1 MKNLLLKNSFYAL
14 AGQILILIL
23 GFFFAGMTISYLG
36 SSKAGFFIL
45 LTTIYGW
52 VQLAGGGAF
61 HAAAVREIAI
71 NDNNK
76 EEVKEIVK
84 SVISVNV
91 LAGLPIA
98 LGTLWLFPIIFSWSQ
113 MDSST
118 KFSAYYVVIFTS
130 IAFLIDQYSSALKAV
145 YEGYQKF
152 NIITSTRLFTGLFG
166 NLSRLLILYIYKDMV
181 YLSVITLIIAII
193 GCLLDLYIVFKMIG
207 FGIFPGWNL
216 RVIRSFFTLGI
227 WTWLGNTGN
236 VIFFNFTSIVLTKNV
251 GTSALMFVSLPQT
264 IVLSIGQFIINSTYV
279 IFPALA
285 NTKEYSIDVIKRIDD
300 RFRWFI
306 SFISFAVYTGIFIA
320 APFILKVVVNEE
332 FSLKSSPVL
341 MILCLYGIIWSQE
354 VFNIF
359 STMAVGKGHA
369 NTIVHLA
376 VSISTLIVTIILI
389 PKFGYLGYPIAQLI
403 KLPGVIWHMIWS
415 RKILKL
421 DISFKSITSPYFSP
435 AIASL
440 FWIFVMYI
448 YTYYFNQ
455 NIIYQFILY
464 LFSAFLFLIIVI
476 KIEKIYFSKYNR
488 LSVLE
493 SIISLLLH
501 KYLPKFEK
509 KLIHFLK

>member
-1 MKNLLLKNSFYAL
+1 
-14 AGQILILIL
+14 
-23 GFFFAGMTISYLG
+23 
-36 SSKAGFFIL
+36 
-45 LTTIYGW
+45 
-52 VQLAGGGAF
+52 
-61 HAAAVREIAI
+61 
-71 NDNNK
+71 
-76 EEVKEIVK
+76 
-84 SVISVNV
+84 
-91 LAGLPIA
+91 
-98 LGTLWLFPIIFSWSQ
+98 
-113 MDSST
+113 
-118 KFSAYYVVIFTS
+118 
-130 IAFLIDQYSSALKAV
+130 
-145 YEGYQKF
+145 
-152 NIITSTRLFTGLFG
+152 
-166 NLSRLLILYIYKDMV
+166 MV
-181 YLSVITLIIAII
+181 YLSVITLFIAII
-193 GCLLDLYIVFKMIG
+193 GCFLDLYIVFKMLG

-236 VIFFNFTSIVLTKNV
+236 VIFFNFTAIVLTKYV

-320 APFILKVVVNEE
+320 SPFILKFVVNEE

-359 STMAVGKGHA
+359 ASMAVGKGHA
-369 NTIVHLA
+369 STIVHIV
-376 VSISTLIVTIILI
+376 VSISTLIVTILLI

-403 KLPGVIWHMIWS
+403 KLPGVIWHMIWT

-421 DISFKSITSPYFSP
+421 EISFKSITSPYFSP

-455 NIIYQFILY
+455 NIIYQSILY
-464 LFSAFLFLIIVI
+464 IFNAFLFLIIVI